1 MNMNPRE
8 YFPLVTARE
17 SYLRQLDYFEVK
29 HPHYDTLHREFRFLI
44 DDLFKIMK
52 DNNTLSRYPLISEKL
67 TELRKS
73 LTLIMSNQDCGEQVM
88 HSNDRNTKPLVGE
101 PLAIKSDHESTSKSD
116 DEQLSLDEFL
126 AELTNL
132 MKSS

>member
-1 MNMNPRE
+1 MNINPRE

-52 DNNTLSRYPLISEKL
+52 DNNIYRGIHWS
-67 TELRKS
+67 
-73 LTLIMSNQDCGEQVM
+73 V
-88 HSNDRNTKPLVGE
+88 
-101 PLAIKSDHESTSKSD
+101 
-116 DEQLSLDEFL
+116 
-126 AELTNL
+126 
-132 MKSS
+132 KSSPSSVNL